1 MDVETSEAITQLGER
16 IDALERSLRKDFR
29 EGLAENRRHADVQF
43 EAVRDDIR
51 IVAEGFATVSS
62 DLAQH
67 RVHTERLVEGVR
79 AEIRGETA
87 AFRLELAEGR
97 PAVA

>member
-51 IVAEGFATVSS
+51 IGAEGLGADSS
-62 DLAQH
+62 ALAQH
-67 RVHTERLVEGVR
+67 RFPPGGLGEGVG
-79 AEIRGETA
+79 AKIRGKTP
-87 AFRLELAEGR
+87 AFPLGSWADALQSR
-97 PAVA
+97 